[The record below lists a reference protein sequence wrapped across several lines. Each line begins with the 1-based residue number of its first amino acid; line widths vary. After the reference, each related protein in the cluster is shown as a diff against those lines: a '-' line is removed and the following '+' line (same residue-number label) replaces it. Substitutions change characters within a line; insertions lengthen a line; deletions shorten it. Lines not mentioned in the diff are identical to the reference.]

1 MCRYALIVII
11 HIYSFMGIT
20 LLLTFLARDCCILL
34 IGCYVT
40 GIRWRKK
47 SAKFT
52 DIKQVTSVVL
62 LVYLVIGIVLK
73 IKLLRH
79 NNKVLT
85 FMLDKKNKKYLK
97 ANTSSW
103 QKRYLMII
111 YMSQKSILKFEQMN
125 YLCDKI
131 LLSIQ
136 KDIQCHI
143 RLSICCNFY
152 KLHCSYCYSFVRKSF
167 PRIL

>member
-11 HIYSFMGIT
+11 HIYSFIGIT
-20 LLLTFLARDCCILL
+20 LLLTFLARYCCILL

-85 FMLDKKNKKYLK
+85 FMLDKKIKNI
-97 ANTSSW
+97 W
-103 QKRYLMII
+103 RR
-111 YMSQKSILKFEQMN
+111 
-125 YLCDKI
+125 
-131 LLSIQ
+131 
-136 KDIQCHI
+136 I
-143 RLSICCNFY
+143 RLLC
-152 KLHCSYCYSFVRKSF
+152 RKG
-167 PRIL
+167 I

>member
-1 MCRYALIVII
+1 M
-11 HIYSFMGIT
+11 
-20 LLLTFLARDCCILL
+20 
-34 IGCYVT
+34 
-40 GIRWRKK
+40 KK
-47 SAKFT
+47 KYAKFP

-79 NNKVLT
+79 KNKVLT
-85 FMLDKKNKKYLK
+85 FMLDKKKYLK

-103 QKRYLMII
+103 QKMYLMII

>member
-11 HIYSFMGIT
+11 HIYSFIGIT

-47 SAKFT
+47 YAKFP

-79 NNKVLT
+79 NNKVFNLHVRQ
-85 FMLDKKNKKYLK
+85 KNKKYLK

-103 QKRYLMII
+103 QKMYLMIL

-125 YLCDKI
+125 YLCDKN

-152 KLHCSYCYSFVRKSF
+152 TLHCSYCYSFVRKSF

>member
-1 MCRYALIVII
+1 MKNNIRYITVIFVNISKIQIFTTNIVKCAD
-11 HIYSFMGIT
+11 M
-20 LLLTFLARDCCILL
+20 LTFLARDCCILL

-85 FMLDKKNKKYLK
+85 FMLDKKIKNI
-97 ANTSSW
+97 W
-103 QKRYLMII
+103 RR
-111 YMSQKSILKFEQMN
+111 
-125 YLCDKI
+125 
-131 LLSIQ
+131 
-136 KDIQCHI
+136 I
-143 RLSICCNFY
+143 RL
-152 KLHCSYCYSFVRKSF
+152 LGRKG
-167 PRIL
+167 I